1 MPAEDLF
8 EKSLNEVDRLI
19 HEGSILGEPVEV
31 NGCTIVP
38 VFGYGFGFGAGFGGS
53 DKNGQRGGAGAGG
66 GLSPVA
72 LVIID
77 KAVKGI
83 EGVRVVPVRKPG
95 PVTEAINA
103 LGEGI
108 LPKVVDM
115 MKKEKEEG
123 EEEEKESGKKK

>member
-1 MPAEDLF
+1 MTAEDLF

-19 HEGSILGEPVEV
+19 HEGSILGEPVEI

-38 VFGYGFGFGAGFGGS
+38 VFGFGFGFGAGFGGNE
-53 DKNGQRGGAGAGG
+53 KAGQGGGAGAGG

-103 LGEGI
+103 IGEEI
-108 LPKVVDM
+108 LPKVVEAIK
-115 MKKEKEEG
+115 KKED
-123 EEEEKESGKKK
+123 EEEESKEEK